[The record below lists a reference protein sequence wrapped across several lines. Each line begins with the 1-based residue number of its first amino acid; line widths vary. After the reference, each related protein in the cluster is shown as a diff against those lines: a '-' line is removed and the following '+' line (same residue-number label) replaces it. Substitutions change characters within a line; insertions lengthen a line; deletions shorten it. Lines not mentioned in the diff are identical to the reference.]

1 MSELPVDPNLGPVPQ
16 YNAPEPAKCP
26 PDAGRLTGGGLGS
39 FGVPRFTIGRWLL
52 NAVPFVGS
60 TLAALIL
67 PEPTNAAAVAA
78 AQEDLQVATSR
89 ALGATLVVDA
99 DTYRAMVDLLRVTV
113 GDARTP
119 GYVTTCA
126 EIVAQDLN
134 EQLTLIVINALFL
147 FVMLVAIIWA
157 L

>member
-1 MSELPVDPNLGPVPQ
+1 M
-16 YNAPEPAKCP
+16 
-26 PDAGRLTGGGLGS
+26 
-39 FGVPRFTIGRWLL
+39 
-52 NAVPFVGS
+52 
-60 TLAALIL
+60 